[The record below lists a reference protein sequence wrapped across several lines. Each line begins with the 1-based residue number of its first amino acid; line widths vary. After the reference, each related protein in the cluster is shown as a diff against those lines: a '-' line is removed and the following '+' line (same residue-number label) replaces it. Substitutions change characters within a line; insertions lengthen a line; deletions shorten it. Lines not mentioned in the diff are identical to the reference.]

1 MKRLLLKLLKS
12 SEQQIVELIQKYAKI
27 NRDMWD
33 VEVHKRFVVV
43 TPKEPDHYPLVCSHY
58 DTVRRTPLSGYKI
71 KEDIITSIEGPLGG
85 DDRCGVA
92 IALSLMQAGVLAN
105 YAFFDEEE
113 YGAGGSGDFLIETP
127 WIAKESSCY
136 IGLDRRGHKD
146 AAVYNYR
153 SNKLLDIVGTHG
165 FKEVSGSMTDVSVIE
180 ESFPKAT
187 VNLSVGFNHEHTS
200 NETIHIDIV
209 MNTLQAM
216 KEIVDMCTSV
226 YFDDLETFK
235 DCDHYYDYLRYDRYD
250 QYGDGYDPYGD
261 YHDKDLP
268 SVQDDLEEL
277 LCGENR
283 YTVQEEVRM
292 HCGGCLYFDFDVCDC
307 YCKNKWECFSHQEVS
322 ELKLLSIWNEIGG
335 AK

>member
-1 MKRLLLKLLKS
+1 M
-12 SEQQIVELIQKYAKI
+12 SEQQIIELIQKYAKL
-27 NRDMWD
+27 NKDALWD

-43 TPKEPDHYPLVCSHY
+43 TPKQPDHYPLICSHY
-58 DTVRRTPLSGYKI
+58 DTVRHTPLSGYKI
-71 KEDIITSIEGPLGG
+71 KKDIITSIEGALGG

-113 YGAGGSGDFLIETP
+113 CGAVGSKDFLIETP

-136 IGLDRRGHKD
+136 IGLDRRGHAD

-153 SNKLLDIVGTHG
+153 SDKLLDIVGVYG
-165 FKEVSGSMTDVSVIE
+165 FKEASGTMTDVSVIE
-180 ESFPKAT
+180 ENLPKAT

-200 NETIHIDIV
+200 NETVHIDVV

-216 KEIVDMCTSV
+216 KEIVDICTGV
-226 YFDDLETFK
+226 YFDDLEAFGKYK
-235 DCDHYYDYLRYDRYD
+235 DSGYYQDYDYRNT
-250 QYGDGYDPYGD
+250 GD
-261 YHDKDLP
+261 YWDKD
-268 SVQDDLEEL
+268 QDYVEKEVEEL

-283 YTVQEEVRM
+283 YTMQEEIRM
-292 HCGGCLYFDFDVCDC
+292 HCDGCLYFDHEVCDC
-307 YCKNKWECFSHQEVS
+307 YCKNKWECFSAQNIN
-322 ELKLLSIWNEIGG
+322 ELKVLSIWNEIGG

>member
-1 MKRLLLKLLKS
+1 MLLKLLKS
-12 SEQQIVELIQKYAKI
+12 NEQQIIELIQKYAKL
-27 NRDMWD
+27 NKDALWD

-43 TPKEPDHYPLVCSHY
+43 TPKQPDHYPLICSHY
-58 DTVRRTPLSGYKI
+58 DTVRLTPPKGYNI
-71 KEDIITSIEGPLGG
+71 KEGIITSIEGALGG

-113 YGAGGSGDFLIETP
+113 YGAVGSRDFLIETP

-153 SNKLLDIVGTHG
+153 SNKLLDVVGIYG
-165 FKEVSGSMTDVSVIE
+165 FKEVNGSMTDVSVIE
-180 ESFPKAT
+180 EDLPKAT

-200 NETIHIDIV
+200 NETIHIDVV

-216 KEIVDMCTSV
+216 KEIVDTCTGV
-226 YFDDLETFK
+226 YFDDLEAFGKYT
-235 DCDHYYDYLRYDRYD
+235 DSDYYQDYDYRNT
-250 QYGDGYDPYGD
+250 GD
-261 YHDKDLP
+261 YWDKD
-268 SVQDDLEEL
+268 QDYVEKEVEEL

-283 YTVQEEVRM
+283 YSVQEEIRM
-292 HCGGCLYFDFDVCDC
+292 HCDGCLFFDFATCDC
-307 YCKNKWECFSHQEVS
+307 LDKNKWECFSAEDIN
-322 ELKLLSIWNEIGG
+322 ELKVLSIWNEIGG